1 MWTESVYTDV
11 CLSGDIMTLGDEVI
25 IRPDIEVGHGI
36 DNGCYINEDMKSLRG
51 KKAKIKGVY
60 TRFDG
65 RCTYRL
71 SIDHGAWEWTDKM
84 LIPAKQ
90 RTE

>member
-1 MWTESVYTDV
+1 
-11 CLSGDIMTLGDEVI
+11 MTLGDEVI

-36 DNGCYINEDMKSLRG
+36 DNCCYINEDMKSLRG
-51 KKAKIKGVY
+51 KKAKIKGIY
-60 TRFDG
+60 AYLDG
-65 RCTYRL
+65 RRTYRL

>member
-1 MWTESVYTDV
+1 
-11 CLSGDIMTLGDEVI
+11 MTLGDEVI

-36 DNGCYINEDMKSLRG
+36 DNGCYINEDMKSLCG

-65 RCTYRL
+65 RCMYRL

>member
-1 MWTESVYTDV
+1 
-11 CLSGDIMTLGDEVI
+11 MTLGDEVI

-36 DNGCYINEDMKSLRG
+36 DNGCYINEDMESLRG
-51 KKAKIKGVY
+51 KKAKIKGIY
-60 TRFDG
+60 TCFYG
-65 RCTYRL
+65 GYTYRL
-71 SIDHGAWEWTDKM
+71 SIDHGDWVWTDKM

>member
-1 MWTESVYTDV
+1 
-11 CLSGDIMTLGDEVI
+11 MTLGDEVI
-25 IRPDIEVGHGI
+25 IRPDIEVGLGI
-36 DNGCYINEDMKSLRG
+36 DNCCYINEDMKSLRG
-51 KKAKIKGVY
+51 KKAKIEGICAC
-60 TRFDG
+60 FDG

-71 SIDHGAWEWTDKM
+71 SIDHGAWVWTDKM